1 MEAATQATQAT
12 QPKRRKREET
22 RERLLKAAFG
32 VFARNG
38 YERATVDEIV
48 RDAGF
53 SKGAFYVHFSTKED
67 LFRAM
72 LEERASSLQAA
83 LVQVLDADASL
94 KDNVRNLLKA
104 IFEIEE
110 QDAEWP
116 ATFMEFLAH
125 SGRNPEVRERLA
137 TIFESWQKFIAEM
150 LRLSRETGHVRT
162 DMDADFLARAAIALI
177 NGTLLQNR
185 LTPWSEQ
192 LDDVIEPLCELLT
205 EMLERR

>member
-1 MEAATQATQAT
+1 MEAATQSA

-72 LEERASSLQAA
+72 LEERAASLQAA
-83 LVQVLDADASL
+83 FLQVLHPEVPL
-94 KDNVRNLLKA
+94 KDNIRNLLTA
-104 IFEIEE
+104 IIDIEE

-125 SGRNPEVRERLA
+125 AGRNVEVRERLA
-137 TIFESWQKFIAEM
+137 EIFESWHKFIVEM
-150 LRLSRETGHVRT
+150 LRMSQDAGQVRT
-162 DMDADFLARAAIALI
+162 DIDLDFLARAAIAMI

-185 LTPWSEQ
+185 LAPWSPKLEE
-192 LDDVIEPLCELLT
+192 VIEPLADLLT
-205 EMLERR
+205 ELLESR

>member
-1 MEAATQATQAT
+1 MKAATQATP
-12 QPKRRKREET
+12 PKRRKREET
-22 RERLLKAAFG
+22 RQKLLTAAFG

-53 SKGAFYVHFSTKED
+53 SKGAFYVHFNTKED

-72 LEERASSLQAA
+72 LEERAGSMQAA
-83 LVQVLDADASL
+83 LLQVIDADASL
-94 KDNVRNLLKA
+94 RDNIRSLLAA

-110 QDAEWP
+110 QEAEWP
-116 ATFMEFLAH
+116 AAFMEFLAH
-125 SGRNPEVRERLA
+125 AGRNEEVRDRLA
-137 TIFESWQKFIAEM
+137 TIFESWHKFIAEM
-150 LRLSRETGHVRT
+150 LRVSREAGHVRT
-162 DMDADFLARAAIALI
+162 DIDIDFLARAAIALI

-185 LTPWSEQ
+185 LAPWSEH
-192 LDDVIEPLCELLT
+192 LDDVIEPLGELLT